1 MAKWRKYFSFLHC
14 RYFPCCD
21 LKDGKGPKTEGIKEI
36 PCDAEINKQFKG
48 KGHFA
53 CDDLVKNDPL
63 AQFYFMV
70 RLHEK
75 GQGSA
80 QQKYNDPDQNF
91 ACISV
96 CINRAHS
103 QLTASCLL
111 LLPIVIMIYQLLV

>member
-21 LKDGKGPKTEGIKEI
+21 LKDGKGPKTEGIREV
-36 PCDAEINKQFKG
+36 PCDSEINKQFKG

-96 CINRAHS
+96 CINKAHS